1 MKKSFIVLGIVLIVV
16 VMMSSVLFVGGQTTT
31 TGEKKELQFYLSF
44 HDPTI
49 EWGQPMKSGMNDAA
63 KEFGFKAEMIGPT
76 PMDAVKQ
83 LEQIKT
89 LVDAGMVDG
98 IVISPLDKKTFLP
111 YINELMDKGIPV
123 IISGSDI
130 PESKRLAT
138 YGSTMESFE
147 KISYGL
153 AKVTIEL
160 LGPDPKGDVA
170 ILNVLPDLAALKK
183 REEGTT
189 RAIAEYPGLNLL
201 GTYGSTID
209 FDKCYADIEALV
221 DVNPNIVAIFA
232 EDATTTPSLARV
244 LRDKNLNDKI
254 RSSGYDMTEESLLF
268 VKSGNLDIL
277 CGTNPYAI
285 GYLSMKAL
293 YEYVADGKKPV
304 SVEIEPEYADK
315 SNIDEVLAAYGFK

>member
-1 MKKSFIVLGIVLIVV
+1 MKNNFSVLGIVLIVV
-16 VMMSSVLFVGGQTTT
+16 VMMSSILFVGGQPT
-31 TGEKKELQFYLSF
+31 LQFYLSF
-44 HDPTI
+44 HDPTVD
-49 EWGQPMKSGMNDAA
+49 WGQPMKTGLADAA

-98 IVISPLDKKTFLP
+98 IAIAPLDAKTFLP
-111 YINELMDKGIPV
+111 YIDELMDKGIPV
-123 IISGSDI
+123 VTVTSDI

-138 YGSTMESFE
+138 YGQTFESLE
-147 KISYGL
+147 KISYDQ
-153 AKVTIEL
+153 AKMLIKT

-170 ILNVLPDLAALKK
+170 ILNVLPDLEGLIM
-183 REEGTT
+183 RENGTK

-221 DVNPNIVAIFA
+221 SVNPNIVAIFA

-254 RSSGYDMTEESLLF
+254 KSSGYDMTEESLLF

-277 CGTNPYAI
+277 VGQNPYAQ
-285 GYLSMKAL
+285 GYLSMRAL
-293 YEYVADGKKPV
+293 YEYIVDGKQPV
-304 SVEIEPEYADK
+304 SVDVEPEYADK
-315 SNIDEVLAAYGFK
+315 SNIDKTLEAYGIK

>member
-1 MKKSFIVLGIVLIVV
+1 MKNYFLVLGIVLIAA
-16 VMMSSVLFVGGQTTT
+16 VMMSSVLFVGGQST
-31 TGEKKELQFYLSF
+31 LQFYLSF
-44 HDPTI
+44 HDPTVD
-49 EWGQPMKSGMNDAA
+49 WGQPMKTGLADAA

-98 IVISPLDKKTFLP
+98 IGIAPLDAKTFLP
-111 YINELMDKGIPV
+111 YIDELMDKGIPV
-123 IISGSDI
+123 VTVTSDI

-138 YGSTMESFE
+138 YGQTFESLE
-147 KISYGL
+147 KISYDQ
-153 AKVTIEL
+153 AKMLIKT

-170 ILNVLPDLAALKK
+170 ILNVLPDLEGLIM
-183 REEGTT
+183 RENGTK

-221 DVNPNIVAIFA
+221 SVNPNIVAIFA

-254 RSSGYDMTEESLLF
+254 KSSGYDMTEESLLF

-277 CGTNPYAI
+277 VGQNPYAQ
-285 GYLSMKAL
+285 GYLSMRAL
-293 YEYVADGKKPV
+293 YEYIVDGKKPV
-304 SVEIEPEYADK
+304 SVDVEPEYADK
-315 SNIDEVLAAYGFK
+315 SNIDKVLEAYGIK